1 MFRRPSVSL
10 PDEKQAF
17 EYAKLAV
24 SETGAWIKN
33 ADTKATVLAAGLGVT
48 VSVTAGR
55 AAAVWHLVTGPNL
68 ALSVASAIAALV
80 FVIGVVGSVWCAVRT
95 LIPRTNVTGGRNPF
109 AWPSVAGSF
118 AANDEEFGKA
128 SAQQAWNQAHALAHI
143 AAAKYRAFAAALT
156 WFIVAIVG
164 AVITVGLASIV
175 QPQP

>member
-1 MFRRPSVSL
+1 MSL

-33 ADTKATVLAAGLGVT
+33 ADTKATILAAGLGVAI
-48 VSVTAGR
+48 SVTAGR
-55 AAAVWHLVTGPNL
+55 AAAVWQLIMGPNT
-68 ALSVASAIAALV
+68 ALSVVSTAAALV
-80 FVIGVVGSVWCAVRT
+80 FALGVVGSIWCAVRT

-109 AWPSVAGSF
+109 AWPSVASSF
-118 AANDEEFGKA
+118 EANDEEFGKA
-128 SAQQAWNQAHALAHI
+128 SAQQAWNQAHALARI
-143 AAAKYRAFAAALT
+143 AAAKYRSFEVALT

-164 AVITVGLASIV
+164 SGITVALASLV